1 MSLTVLTNASSGA
14 PRNSGTNGDLCA
26 LLDWA
31 LPQEGWAIEYTA
43 TNARVYRPASGNR
56 FRLHVRHDSAVSGAA
71 QRALVRGCES
81 ASSATSITD
90 PFPLVA
96 KQADANANWLVSTTA
111 STVDR
116 PFRIYVSPTFL
127 IYCSQVSSVNNEW
140 FMGMF
145 GDPAPAYGADP
156 YGTMIA
162 TRGLATNVIAAS
174 NTGIAT
180 QGNATLVMQFPSA
193 PQIFWCRDITGAT
206 KSTIG
211 QLFISTGAATAVMGG
226 LSSGPSARAG
236 YLNKIYREKVAATC
250 LGSTTTAA
258 STLSLLKRGWIPQ
271 LWNPLHLGRGAVNDV
286 DTFTDTAYDPTAA
299 FRMLSTAGAVTS
311 GACCIIEETDTWSP
325 P

>member
-14 PRNSGTNGDLCA
+14 TRNSGTNGDLCA

-56 FRLHVRHDSAVSGAA
+56 LRLHVRHDSAVSGAA

-96 KQADANANWLVSTTA
+96 QQADANANWLVSTTA

-127 IYCSQVSSVNNEW
+127 IYCSQVSSTNDEW

-162 TRGLATNVIAAS
+162 VRGVASNVIAAT

-180 QGNATLVMQFPSA
+180 PGNATMVMASA
-193 PQIFWCRDITGAT
+193 IPQTYWCRDITGAT
-206 KSTIG
+206 KSTVG
-211 QLFISTGAATAVMGG
+211 QLFISTGAAQAYMGG
-226 LSSGPSARAG
+226 LINAPSARAG
-236 YLNKIYREKVAATC
+236 YLNKIYREKVAASC
-250 LGSTTTAA
+250 FGSTTTAA
-258 STLSLLKRGWIPQ
+258 TSLGLLKRGWIPQ
-271 LWNPLHLGRGAVNDV
+271 LWNPLHQGRGAVNDV

-299 FRMLSTAGAVTS
+299 FRMLSNSGAITS